1 MRLIPSNT
9 SGGEGKVIERD
20 ESDLTMSNNYNL
32 KLDKFGLEIIHLNGN
47 AVN

>member
-20 ESDLTMSNNYNL
+20 ESDLTTSNDYNL
-32 KLDKFGLEIIHLNGN
+32 KLDKFSLEISHFNGN

>member
-20 ESDLTMSNNYNL
+20 ENDLTTSNNYNL
-32 KLDKFGLEIIHLNGN
+32 KLDKFSLEISHFNGN
-47 AVN
+47 AVD